1 MTMDRVR
8 ARAKLAEAVM
18 EVPTTKRPSLFLT
31 MLQEEM
37 SRRCFLNHID
47 LNELTDPF
55 NRHDLYKWQ
64 HDHRP
69 RPGRS
74 ASFSHVP
81 LDRSALL
88 DPSLA
93 HIKEPG
99 GFRRNFV
106 VNRAQEQGLE
116 APTVLRNVI
125 DFLFLYGHF
134 VSVFSALL
142 ASRNPL
148 TQHRPE
154 KI

>member
-1 MTMDRVR
+1 
-8 ARAKLAEAVM
+8 
-18 EVPTTKRPSLFLT
+18 
-31 MLQEEM
+31 
-37 SRRCFLNHID
+37 
-47 LNELTDPF
+47 
-55 NRHDLYKWQ
+55 
-64 HDHRP
+64 
-69 RPGRS
+69 
-74 ASFSHVP
+74 
-81 LDRSALL
+81 
-88 DPSLA
+88 
-93 HIKEPG
+93 
-99 GFRRNFV
+99 